1 MKATRTVIEP
11 QSNFSL
17 RLHELWQYRELFY
30 FFTWRDIKVKYK
42 QTYLGILWSIIQP
55 LFLMLLFTLVFAR
68 HFSPVSNS
76 IDYKSF
82 VLSALILWTLFYS
95 ATSHAAESII
105 TQVSI
110 IKKIYF
116 PRLIIIGSAILT
128 ALFDFFVAFIIFLL
142 FCIFFRQHIS
152 WQAIFLFP
160 AGILM
165 ILLSAFGIGS
175 LLAALNVK
183 FRDFRYAL
191 PFLLQLLFFSSQV
204 VYPLKDIEQPWLK
217 QALSLNPVNGAIE
230 IFRGALTLEFD
241 LQVIFTGLFMAIV
254 LCISGLIYFR
264 KTEAYFAD
272 LA

>member
-1 MKATRTVIEP
+1 
-11 QSNFSL
+11 
-17 RLHELWQYRELFY
+17 
-30 FFTWRDIKVKYK
+30 
-42 QTYLGILWSIIQP
+42 
-55 LFLMLLFTLVFAR
+55 
-68 HFSPVSNS
+68 
-76 IDYKSF
+76 
-82 VLSALILWTLFYS
+82 
-95 ATSHAAESII
+95 
-105 TQVSI
+105 
-110 IKKIYF
+110 
-116 PRLIIIGSAILT
+116 
-128 ALFDFFVAFIIFLL
+128 
-142 FCIFFRQHIS
+142 
-152 WQAIFLFP
+152 
-160 AGILM
+160 M